1 MQAHVSRLGGCQA
14 ASHPGLALLYEG
26 PPMIRL
32 VRELYQYRGLL
43 LSLVQRELKARYRG
57 SFLGFLW
64 TFLNPT
70 LHMLVYA
77 MLFTVVMRQNTPNYA
92 FFMFVGLLPWI
103 WFSSS
108 ISGGASAI
116 SDRRDLMTKV
126 RFPAQVLPTTVVVTN
141 LCNYTLS
148 LPLMMVLGIIYGQWP
163 TWHVLFFPVVVL
175 IQLTFTL
182 ALTYILAAIN
192 VTFRDLQHI
201 VNNLLTMWFFATPV
215 LYPLSTLHDES
226 LRNLMFVLNPMAIL
240 ITSYQ
245 ALFYEHRLPD
255 AAPLLAL
262 GAFSVALLW
271 SASMIFEARREE
283 FAESI

>member
-1 MQAHVSRLGGCQA
+1 
-14 ASHPGLALLYEG
+14 
-26 PPMIRL
+26 MIRL

-70 LHMLVYA
+70 LHMMVYA
-77 MLFTVVMRQNTPNYA
+77 LLFTVVMKQNIPNFP

-103 WFSSS
+103 WFSTSLG
-108 ISGGASAI
+108 GGASAI

-126 RFPAQVLPTTVVVTN
+126 RFPAQVLPTTVVLTN
-141 LCNYTLS
+141 LSNYLLS
-148 LPLMMVLGIIYGQWP
+148 LPLMVGLGLFYGQAP
-163 TWHVLFFPVVVL
+163 TWHILAFPAVVI
-175 IQLTFTL
+175 IQLIFTL

-201 VNNLLTMWFFATPV
+201 VNNLLTMWFFMTPV
-215 LYPLSTLHDES
+215 LYPISTIKDDS
-226 LRNLMFVLNPMAIL
+226 LRDVVMTLNPMSSL
-240 ITSYQ
+240 LVSYQ
-245 ALFYEHRLPD
+245 AIFYEHRWPD
-255 AAPLLAL
+255 PGPLAALAVFSL
-262 GAFSVALLW
+262 VLMWGAS
-271 SASMIFEARREE
+271 SIFESRRED

>member
-1 MQAHVSRLGGCQA
+1 
-14 ASHPGLALLYEG
+14 
-26 PPMIRL
+26 MIRL

-70 LHMLVYA
+70 LNMLVYA
-77 MLFTVVMRQNTPNYA
+77 LLFTMVMRQNTPNYA

-108 ISGGASAI
+108 LAAGASAI

-126 RFPAQVLPTTVVVTN
+126 RFPAQVLPTTVVLTN
-141 LCNYTLS
+141 LSNYLLS
-148 LPLMMVLGIIYGQWP
+148 LPLMLGLGLFYGQLP
-163 TWHVLFFPVVVL
+163 TWHVIAFPVVVL
-175 IQLTFTL
+175 IQFVFTL
-182 ALTYILAAIN
+182 AMTYILAAIN

-201 VNNLLTMWFFATPV
+201 IGNILTMWFFTTPV
-215 LYPLSTLHDES
+215 LYQSSTIVDEGVRRVI
-226 LRNLMFVLNPMAIL
+226 LVVNPMSSL
-240 ITSYQ
+240 MLSYQ
-245 ALFYEHRLPD
+245 AIFYEHRLPD
-255 AAPLLAL
+255 FWPLAGLA
-262 GAFSVALLW
+262 AFSLALLW
-271 SASMIFEARREE
+271 GASILFESRREE